1 MFEDRTQDTIMKE
14 MLSQFGADVRTDEGS
29 LAYNSCARI
38 GSELEDVYADM
49 DELNDNMLPDTQD
62 LAHLIQYSDSRGV
75 AYKYATAPVVK
86 GVFQQEIGI
95 GERFTCGEY
104 IYTVSEL
111 IEGYTYKLQCETEG
125 TEANTTTGELSP
137 VDYIDDYL
145 GGTVTEI
152 LVLGVDDEDEEAFRK
167 RVINSFSH
175 NAFGGNKEYY
185 QNAVNEITGVG
196 GCKPKRREVGSEYI
210 NIWIIASDYMPASDT
225 LVSKV
230 QAIIDPEMDGE
241 GDGKATINHIVQIK
255 SAVATEINV
264 RTTVTWENGYGVDT
278 SKSKID
284 DVIDNYLLELRKAW
298 QDAGKEDT
306 VVRIAQIDARILAVE
321 GVSDVKDTQINGT
334 QENLSLTFE
343 KLPVYGGVTIV

>member
-95 GERFTCGEY
+95 GERFTCGEH
-104 IYTVSEL
+104 IYTVTEL

-125 TEANTTTGELSP
+125 TEANTTMGELSP

-152 LVLGVDDEDEEAFRK
+152 LVLGVDDEDEEVFRK
-167 RVINSFSH
+167 RVINSYSQ

-185 QNAVNEITGVG
+185 RNAINEISGVG
-196 GCKPKRREVGSEYI
+196 GCKPKRREAGSEYI
-210 NIWIIASDYMPASDT
+210 NIWIITSDYTPASDT
-225 LVSKV
+225 LVSNV
-230 QAIIDPEMDGE
+230 QAVIDPEMDGE

-255 SAVATEINV
+255 SAVGVEINV
-264 RTTVTWENGYGVDT
+264 TTSITWDSGYSVET
-278 SKSKID
+278 SQSKVEDAISS
-284 DVIDNYLLELRKAW
+284 YLLEIRKAW
-298 QDAGKEDT
+298 EDTGKEDT
-306 VVRIAQIDARILAVE
+306 IVRISQIDARILAIE
-321 GVSDVKDTQINGT
+321 GVNDVTDTQINGT
-334 QENLSLTFE
+334 EENLSLSYE

>member
-14 MLSQFGADVRTDEGS
+14 MLSQFGADVRTDPAS
-29 LAYNSCARI
+29 LAYNACARI

-62 LAHLIQYSDSRGV
+62 LLHLIKYSKGRV
-75 AYKYATAPVVK
+75 TYKYATAPIVK

-95 GERFTCGEY
+95 GERFTCGEH
-104 IYTVSEL
+104 IYTVTEL
-111 IEGYTYKLQCETEG
+111 IEGYTYKMQCETEG

-145 GGTVTEI
+145 GGNVTEI
-152 LVLGVDDEDEEAFRK
+152 LILGVDDEDEEVFRK
-167 RVINSFSH
+167 RVINSYSQ

-185 QNAVNEITGVG
+185 RNVVNEITGVG
-196 GCKPKRREVGSEYI
+196 GCKPKRREAGSEYI

-225 LVSKV
+225 LVSNV

-241 GDGKATINHIVQIK
+241 GDGKASINHIVQIK
-255 SAVATEINV
+255 SAVGTEINV
-264 RTTVTWENGYGVDT
+264 TTTITWMDGYSAET
-278 SKSKID
+278 SKSKIE
-284 DVIDNYLLELRKAW
+284 DVIANYLLELRKAW
-298 QDAGKEDT
+298 EDAGKEDT

-321 GVSDVKDTQINGT
+321 GVSDVKDTQINGS